1 MLDKILATI
10 AMLMLTGFV
19 SIIVIS
25 VMEPDLTIIIVG
37 VLALAIYDFWQ
48 ANTGKHNKRTPKKN

>member
-1 MLDKILATI
+1 MLDKILAAI
-10 AMLMLTGFV
+10 AMLMLIGFV
-19 SIIVIS
+19 SIIVVF

-48 ANTGKHNKRTPKKN
+48 SNTGKHNKRTPKKN